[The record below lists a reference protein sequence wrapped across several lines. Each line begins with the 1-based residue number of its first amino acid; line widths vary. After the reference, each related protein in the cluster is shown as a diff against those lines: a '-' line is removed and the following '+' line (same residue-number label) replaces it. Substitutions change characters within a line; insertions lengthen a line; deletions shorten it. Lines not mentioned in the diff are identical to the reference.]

1 MTVTREELYAEVWK
15 EPLTKVAKWY
25 RVSSNYLARVCEEL
39 KVPVPPRG
47 FWQRRAVGQQTPI
60 PPLPELDPGDDTEWG
75 RGAESRN
82 RRPSAPAFT
91 PITTRRSRRR
101 PKPKTHP
108 ILVDARAAFM
118 DTKEK
123 RDFESDD
130 GFLRPKKVALP
141 DIFVSRAALDS
152 ALALANKLYLAL
164 EDHGYWVRLAPYAV
178 NYHAGD
184 IRRREGDRRL
194 WELGR
199 GAQVWQPSQR
209 TLVFVDGVA
218 IGLSLFEIAEEAK
231 VRIVDGKYT
240 RASAAFVDDL
250 PVAAWAPRTHDL
262 PMPTGR
268 FAVHAFSPYG
278 VDWDRCWY
286 ETKRGG
292 LRRLFSEIANALE
305 RAAPEIVRLY
315 KEDEVRAEEAFRKWE
330 AEHLEQ
336 QRRER
341 LEELERAKEARRRR
355 LRSSIDEWRMA
366 RDIRA
371 YVDEVRAA
379 LAREGSA
386 RTERVGVGD
395 ELAEALA
402 FADEID
408 PMTSWRNGKPPWGE
422 APGVASPD
430 SEQ

>member
-15 EPLTKVAKWY
+15 EPLTKVAKSY
-25 RVSSNYLARVCEEL
+25 GVSSNYLARVCEEL

-47 FWQRRAVGQQTPI
+47 YWQRLAVGRRAPTPS
-60 PPLPELDPGDDTEWG
+60 LPELDPGDDTVWG
-75 RGAESRN
+75 RGREARN
-82 RRPSAPAFT
+82 RRPPAPEFT
-91 PITTRRSRRR
+91 PITARRSRRR

-108 ILVDARAAFM
+108 ILVDARAAFL
-118 DTKEK
+118 DTKER
-123 RDFESDD
+123 RDYEYDD

-141 DIFVSRAALDS
+141 DIFVCREALDS

-164 EDHGYWVRLAPYAV
+164 EDRGYWVRLAPSTV
-178 NYHAGD
+178 NYRAGD

-199 GAQVWQPSQR
+199 GARAWEPAQR
-209 TLVFVDGVA
+209 TLVFVGGVA

-231 VRIVDGKYT
+231 VRIVDGGYV
-240 RASAAFVDDL
+240 RASAALVDDL
-250 PVAAWAPRTHDL
+250 PEARWAPRAYDL

-292 LRRLFSEIANALE
+292 LRRLFGEIAAALE

-315 KEDEVRAEEAFRKWE
+315 KEEEVRAEEEFRKWE
-330 AEHLEQ
+330 AAYLEE

-341 LEELERAKEARRRR
+341 EEALENAKEARRKR
-355 LRSSIDEWRMA
+355 LRASIDDWRMA

-371 YVDEVRAA
+371 YVDEARAL
-379 LAREGSA
+379 LAREGPPAVDRGS
-386 RTERVGVGD
+386 VSD
-395 ELAEALA
+395 ELAEALT

-408 PMTSWRNGKPPWGE
+408 PMTSWRKGKAPWGG
-422 APGVASPD
+422 APGVDQGP
-430 SEQ
+430 